1 MDIFLAICQGLG
13 LALAIG
19 IGGMLAALL
28 AAVLAH
34 VGIGWELERTDFS
47 WFASEWFVALLFGL
61 NVLVFAFARSNVPRR
76 TAFVLL
82 LVLLSALGAVVFAA
96 SLAEE
101 AAVWWPGFAAG
112 ALATAGAAALTESVL
127 AGAAARAREAEAT
140 LTLIAAGTGL
150 VLVVGSLFV
159 PPLSLAV
166 LIGLVVLATGRRR
179 RSASKYEGLRSLR

>member
-1 MDIFLAICQGLG
+1 MDTFLAICQGLG

-34 VGIGWELERTDFS
+34 VGIGWDLERTDFS

-61 NVLVFAFARSNVPRR
+61 NVLVFVLARSNVSRR
-76 TAFVLL
+76 AAFALL

-101 AAVWWPGFAAG
+101 GVAWWPGLAAG
-112 ALATAGAAALTESVL
+112 ALAAAGAATLTESVL

-150 VLVVGSLFV
+150 MLVVGSIFV

-179 RSASKYEGLRSLR
+179 RAAGKYEGLRSLR